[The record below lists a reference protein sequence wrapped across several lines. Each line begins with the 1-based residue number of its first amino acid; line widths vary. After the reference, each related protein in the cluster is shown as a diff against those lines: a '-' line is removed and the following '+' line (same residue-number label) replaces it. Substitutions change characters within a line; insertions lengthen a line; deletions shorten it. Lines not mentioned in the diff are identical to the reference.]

1 MAKKRKNSRRA
12 NGEGSI
18 VQRKD
23 GRWCGVVTLGYK
35 PDGKINR
42 KSVYGHSQAE
52 VLEKM
57 SVLKHRLVTGPQVSS
72 TTALVGETMKNW
84 LLIFKK
90 PMVSSRTFES
100 NIRTFKNHILP
111 AIGNMKINEVNT
123 NIVQAILTKSLQD
136 HKGRSNT
143 PKRIKFLLNQFYEH
157 LIEQG
162 LAYDNPTLKCK
173 VSNRYKKTYIDS
185 KGQHKNNENYKAIPV
200 AERARFIRAL
210 DDGPDIIK
218 PLSLVMMLASLRIGE
233 ALALKWENVNFEN
246 KTLKVEQ
253 AITQIPKFDSE
264 GNVINRV
271 TVVGDT
277 KTTCSVRE
285 IPIADIVVETLQRW
299 REKQIERQKT
309 NPDVTAI
316 LTSPTSFVF
325 ANDDGSYRTYSGT
338 RKIFDRFKRRNGLNK
353 FNIHFHGL
361 RHTFSNMLFEM
372 NENPKVIQQLL
383 GHRDVK
389 TTITVYNSV
398 KSDYVREATDRLNNK
413 IQEQQKEKE
422 IEIDKTK
429 EPELTDEEIDRMI
442 RELKRK
448 KKRKE
453 KDFEM

>member
-1 MAKKRKNSRRA
+1 MAKKRKNFRRA

-84 LLIFKK
+84 LRIFKK

-173 VSNRYKKTYIDS
+173 VSNRYKKTYMDS

-200 AERARFIRAL
+200 TE
-210 DDGPDIIK
+210 
-218 PLSLVMMLASLRIGE
+218 
-233 ALALKWENVNFEN
+233 
-246 KTLKVEQ
+246 
-253 AITQIPKFDSE
+253 
-264 GNVINRV
+264 
-271 TVVGDT
+271 
-277 KTTCSVRE
+277 
-285 IPIADIVVETLQRW
+285 
-299 REKQIERQKT
+299 
-309 NPDVTAI
+309 
-316 LTSPTSFVF
+316 
-325 ANDDGSYRTYSGT
+325 
-338 RKIFDRFKRRNGLNK
+338 
-353 FNIHFHGL
+353 
-361 RHTFSNMLFEM
+361 
-372 NENPKVIQQLL
+372 
-383 GHRDVK
+383 
-389 TTITVYNSV
+389 
-398 KSDYVREATDRLNNK
+398 
-413 IQEQQKEKE
+413 
-422 IEIDKTK
+422 
-429 EPELTDEEIDRMI
+429 
-442 RELKRK
+442 
-448 KKRKE
+448 
-453 KDFEM
+453 